1 MKQRIISAIVALIIV
16 VPIII
21 FGGSAYYI
29 GVGVLSAIGYYEMLR
44 VREKEKKIDFSVKL
58 LVLLSYMFIVM
69 SACKK
74 GSTFNID
81 YRLIIL
87 DLFVCY
93 IPLIVFNKKE
103 YDAEDALV
111 LFAITLFLGMGFNY
125 LIVIRK
131 LDVLY
136 LVYVMLAT
144 FMSDTFAHFFG
155 TQIGRH
161 KLCPTISPNKTI
173 EGMIGGVTFGTF
185 ISSVFFLT
193 FVNAAANMYLVIVIS
208 LTLSIV
214 AEFGDL
220 VFSAIK
226 RKYGVKDYG
235 NIMPGHGGVLDR
247 LDSLFFALLAFSFL
261 VSFF

>member
-44 VREKEKKIDFSVKL
+44 VREKEKKIDFSIKL

-125 LIVIRK
+125 LIVI
-131 LDVLY
+131 Y
-136 LVYVMLAT
+136 P
-144 FMSDTFAHFFG
+144 FM
-155 TQIGRH
+155 
-161 KLCPTISPNKTI
+161 N
-173 EGMIGGVTFGTF
+173 F
-185 ISSVFFLT
+185 ISS
-193 FVNAAANMYLVIVIS
+193 
-208 LTLSIV
+208 
-214 AEFGDL
+214 
-220 VFSAIK
+220 
-226 RKYGVKDYG
+226 
-235 NIMPGHGGVLDR
+235 
-247 LDSLFFALLAFSFL
+247 
-261 VSFF
+261 